1 MSLYWLLAAIV
12 IITFGVYYGV
22 SIYTSTGTAPNR
34 IGNEQMSLSK
44 VTSLGSNVDL
54 NSGWTNS
61 SGSTLIFFILP
72 TIKDRTSV
80 VGNEYATALNIGSKQ
95 AFKIL
100 IAPDAGRSQMLAPAM
115 LEVYVNGSSDPEQI
129 DIASVH
135 LQRWNCVMIVKQGRK
150 FNIYVNGQLSVSHTC
165 TAMPAYD
172 DTQPMRIG
180 DPRLGG
186 SIALISLAPYAMQMN
201 DVQNYIREASDTD
214 NKPYLSSEI
223 PSLPS
228 IVGMKD
234 FILTSLN
241 DFIICPGGNCSSI
254 KPTGP
259 MYEWTSNYA

>member
-12 IITFGVYYGV
+12 IITYCVYYGV
-22 SIYTSTGTAPNR
+22 SLYTSSVTVNR
-34 IGNEQMSLSK
+34 IGSEEMSLSK
-44 VTSLGSNVDL
+44 ITSLGSNVDL

-129 DIASVH
+129 DIASVQ
-135 LQRWNCVMIVKQGRK
+135 LQRWNCIMIVKQGRK

-186 SIALISLAPYAMQMN
+186 TIALISLAPYAMQMN
-201 DVQNYIREASDTD
+201 DVQNYIRDASDTD
-214 NKPYLSSEI
+214 NKPYLSSEL

-228 IVGMKD
+228 IS
-234 FILTSLN
+234 LTGLK
-241 DFIICPGGNCSSI
+241 DFIICPGGNCSSV
-254 KPTGP
+254 KPAGP